1 MSKTNI
7 IEIQDPDKKK
17 LIENNLQKNFIY
29 NRFDIFYN
37 NNYSLF
43 YLKNDSDEVY
53 IPVHFEG
60 KSAFVGMHLVKINKT
75 SLEDFIKYLFKN
87 FSINKVKFKYCGTEI
102 YGLKKE
108 EYCFVKLDKNIDDFT
123 NKLSSETRYNIGRYT
138 RKIEK
143 DFKLEIKH
151 YDTKEIIENKLDEKF
166 IEFKNI
172 THGRSIESLKKYIS
186 YYLDNSIITDAY
198 VMFLDNKIVS
208 IVFIDNI
215 PNNQNSYLEN
225 LTYDIKYKKYS
236 VGTVLYFN
244 TIKALIN
251 ENKEIF
257 YLGDNSTEYK
267 TRFNGQI
274 VDVYSGTVYRYFN
287 KFIHWLRKF

>member
-7 IEIQDPDKKK
+7 TEIQDPDKKK

-29 NRFDIFYN
+29 NRFDVFYKN
-37 NNYSLF
+37 DYLLF
-43 YLKNDSDEVY
+43 YLKNESDEVY

-108 EYCFVKLDKNIDDFT
+108 EYCFVELDKNIDNFI

-172 THGRSIESLKKYIS
+172 THGRSIESLKKYMN